1 MSNTPTIP
9 APRAQP
15 VIVPTRLL
23 SSLVYSTARYNNAEW
38 INDLGFVLAVL
49 GYTTDS
55 YNYRNQPYTAEGGW
69 PAQVRELTLL
79 VLLTDRR

>member
-1 MSNTPTIP
+1 MRAKPP
-9 APRAQP
+9 APIDP
-15 VIVPTRLL
+15 
-23 SSLVYSTARYNNAEW
+23 SSFHSSARYNNADW

-69 PAQVRELTLL
+69 PAQVREP
-79 VLLTDRR
+79 